1 MISEECRQWKGVEQV
16 RRIYNKRTKV
26 LTAYFCSR
34 ESSGVSG
41 RISKHFVRKQSRR
54 LRCSSVQSMCEVS
67 INKSLECSGCFCGPL
82 GQPFAEKGNFLW
94 GGLYTFL
101 SIFLATLTLRVTNR
115 HRFGQCPRS
124 N

>member
-34 ESSGVSG
+34 ERSGVSG

-54 LRCSSVQSMCEVS
+54 FRCSGIEPVSEVS
-67 INKSLECSGCFCGPL
+67 VNKSLECSRGFCGPL
-82 GQPFAEKGNFLW
+82 RQPFAEKGNFF
-94 GGLYTFL
+94 GEGC
-101 SIFLATLTLRVTNR
+101 TL
-115 HRFGQCPRS
+115 F
-124 N
+124 

>member
-41 RISKHFVRKQSRR
+41 RISKHFVGKQSGRF
-54 LRCSSVQSMCEVS
+54 RCSRSARVRSFQVSNVPGVSVGRYVNRLLRKAIFFGAVHFFE
-67 INKSLECSGCFCGPL
+67 
-82 GQPFAEKGNFLW
+82 
-94 GGLYTFL
+94 YL
-101 SIFLATLTLRVTNR
+101 SWQR
-115 HRFGQCPRS
+115 
-124 N
+124 